1 MLLPYI
7 DLQAYLASASQ
18 PFDPFSRLIARIAT
32 LSPLLTL
39 LTASLSADT
48 LLPKDEME
56 PFIKEHCISCHGPE
70 KEKGDVRLDTI
81 SWSLEDTDSTETW
94 EYVMDVLKTGEMPPK
109 KKPRPDPIEQQ
120 AFMTHLETYLANAQS
135 TSSPTKSSTQASDT
149 NPINFSVADVLSF
162 IEQFQSTRI
171 ISAFLSTAPHSDQAY
186 STPPLSNNSGP
197 QPKPVHHE
205 LSTAQPTDIDR
216 IALEPFIESHCIEC
230 HGPKKQKGD
239 VRFDT
244 ASWRITNNDE
254 AQRWQDVLDVLNSGE
269 MPPEEQ
275 PRPDHEALLSTLNSL
290 TKTLVTARKR
300 LTDHGGTI
308 TMRRLNRREYV
319 NTIRDLFGLNLSKHA
334 IPENAD
340 SESFDT
346 IGEDQFF
353 GSIHFDRYLE
363 LGTLIAQE
371 GFRWSNKP
379 QQKPKT
385 TKKEPESITAGIR
398 KSVKS
403 MEQKMALLKSGKSFK
418 QAGFSDVGAKE
429 IFTRQYKGKHGP
441 PSKYLSYPAVNTG
454 QYIYNA
460 TRTTD
465 EISVR
470 AGGDPRATYRI
481 KIRAGTVEGTPPIR
495 HFLHLQNEQSLG
507 VLKVNGTVQSPT
519 VIEMFTTPEILGSG
533 RNNIVITESSPY
545 ETFNR
550 AFNTYLKKIGDN
562 SDFASLWV
570 DWVEVEGPFYR
581 QKSNFFG
588 ELISAKGHNLGKPE
602 HARELIEQFAFKAF
616 RRKQPEPEYINGL
629 VTFFNQQ
636 IQEGKKYQQ
645 AMSETLGIVLASPS
659 FLYIEEIQK
668 APDNRQ
674 ISPHTFAVRLAYFLW
689 SAPPDDE
696 LYASAKNGSIFD
708 RSELQKQIR
717 RMLNDPKADAF
728 YKGFMSQWAELDR
741 FQAISV
747 DQNEYFTFNKGLRYS
762 AYKEVIEF
770 FKVLVQ
776 ENLPVHNL
784 IDSNFVVVNS
794 HLANHY
800 GFAGISSNAFQKVS
814 IPQNSTR
821 GGFITQTAFLT
832 LGSNGERT
840 SPVIRGTMVL
850 DKILNDPPPPP
861 PPNVPELGSESKKP
875 MTNRE
880 MVALHQK
887 QTVCASCHSRIDPIG
902 FGMENYD
909 VIGRWRDTEKV
920 GKQQQQIEQGG
931 KLISGVQYR
940 DINELKR
947 LLKTQKHKLAKEMIE
962 SMLAYGL
969 GRTIEFS
976 DSEQID
982 KLVDR
987 CQYDD
992 YGLQTMITKIVTSP
1006 LFTTK

>member
-1 MLLPYI
+1 MI
-7 DLQAYLASASQ
+7 TRISKISA
-18 PFDPFSRLIARIAT
+18 IAV
-32 LSPLLTL
+32 LLTTTL
-39 LTASLSADT
+39 CSGANT
-48 LLPKDEME
+48 LLPKDAMQ
-56 PFIKEHCISCHGPE
+56 PFIEEYCIGCHGPE
-70 KEKGDVRLDTI
+70 KEKGDIRLDTI
-81 SWSLEDTDSTETW
+81 SWSLEDLDSAETW
-94 EYVMDVLKTGEMPPK
+94 EYVLEVLETGEMPPK
-109 KKPRPDPIEQQ
+109 KKPRPDPIAQQ
-120 AFMTHLETYLANAQS
+120 AFMQHLETHLGKVQSASAPAPATKQEPSANQINLPVSDFLAIISKFTPSQILNL
-135 TSSPTKSSTQASDT
+135 SPSKSSDPTHNT
-149 NPINFSVADVLSF
+149 
-162 IEQFQSTRI
+162 
-171 ISAFLSTAPHSDQAY
+171 TAPETSYD
-186 STPPLSNNSGP
+186 TEPE
-197 QPKPVHHE
+197 PVHHE
-205 LSTAQPTDIDR
+205 LSTAQPTDLDR
-216 IALEPFIESHCIEC
+216 IALQPFIEKNCIEC
-230 HGPKKQKGD
+230 HGPEKQKGD

-254 AQRWQDVLDVLNSGE
+254 AQRWQDVLDVLNGGE

-275 PRPDHEALLSTLNSL
+275 PRPNHEELLSTLNSL
-290 TKTLVTARKR
+290 TKSLVTARKR

-319 NTIRDLFGLNLSKHA
+319 NTIRDLFGVNLSKHA
-334 IPENAD
+334 IPEDDD

-346 IGEDQFF
+346 IGEEQFF

-363 LGTLIAQE
+363 LGTRVARE
-371 GFRWSNKP
+371 GFKWSGKP
-379 QQKPKT
+379 LQKPKA
-385 TKKEPESITAGIR
+385 TKKQPESITKGIR
-398 KSVKS
+398 KSV
-403 MEQKMALLKSGKSFK
+403 QKMESQMAQLKSGKSFK
-418 QAGFSDVGAKE
+418 EAGFGDLGDKE

-441 PSKYLSYPAVNTG
+441 PSKYLSYPAVDTG
-454 QYIYNA
+454 QYLFNA

-465 EISVR
+465 DMSVR
-470 AGGDPRATYRI
+470 AGDDPRAAYRI

-507 VLKVNGTVQSPT
+507 VLKVNGTVRSPQI
-519 VIEMFTTPEILGSG
+519 IEMLTRPEILGTG
-533 RNNIVITESSPY
+533 RNTITITESSPN
-545 ETFNR
+545 EIFDR
-550 AFNTYLKKIGDN
+550 AFNTYLKKIGDD
-562 SDFASLWV
+562 SGFASIWV
-570 DWVEVEGPFYR
+570 DWVEVEGPFYP

-588 ELISAKGHNLGKPE
+588 ELISAKGHDLAKAN
-602 HARELIEQFAFKAF
+602 HARELIEKFAYEAF
-616 RRKQPEPEYINGL
+616 RRKQPEPEYIDGL
-629 VTFFNQQ
+629 VGFFEQQ
-636 IQEGKKYQQ
+636 MQDGKKYQD
-645 AMSETLGIVLASPS
+645 AMSETLGIVLASPA

-674 ISPHTFAVRLAYFLW
+674 ISPQTYAVRLAYFLW
-689 SAPPDDE
+689 SAPPDEE
-696 LYASAKNGSIFD
+696 LYAAAENGSIYD
-708 RSELQKQIR
+708 NAVLQKQIR

-741 FQAISV
+741 FEAISV
-747 DQNEYFTFNKGLRYS
+747 DPKEYHTFSKGLRYS

-800 GFAGISSNAFQKVS
+800 GLTGVNSNTFQKVP

-821 GGFITQTAFLT
+821 GGFITQTAFLA

-861 PPNVPELGSESKKP
+861 PPNVPELGSESKQP
-875 MTNRE
+875 MTNRQ

-909 VIGRWRDTEKV
+909 VIGRWRETEKV
-920 GKQQQQIEQGG
+920 GKEEQPIEQGG
-931 KLISGVQYR
+931 NLISGFRYR
-940 DINELKR
+940 DINDLKR
-947 LLKTQKHKLAKEMIE
+947 LLKTQKHKLAREMIE

-982 KLVDR
+982 TLVNR